1 MCAGKQRFGDDLA
14 QGDENRRFCRRSA
27 VGGQCYT
34 VFQRSITAP
43 NLEVAMEPMR
53 RKLIWI
59 KEQDF
64 WGWGC
69 SECGWMFRPLGPLV
83 GESIDDMKMHY
94 KQQCDK
100 EFASHVCAAHPR
112 RLRHET

>member
-1 MCAGKQRFGDDLA
+1 MRTGVFVVAV
-14 QGDENRRFCRRSA
+14 RSKA
-27 VGGQCYT
+27 NAT
-34 VFQRSITAP
+34 PSFKRSITAP

-59 KEQDF
+59 KEQHF

-69 SECGWMFRPLGPLV
+69 SECAWMFRPLGPLV
-83 GESIDDMKMHY
+83 GKSIDDMKMHY

-100 EFASHVCAAHPR
+100 EFAAHVCAVHPR